1 MDAEYNDIIRWKY
14 KDLVRVLGGDD
25 QTTRKFQVHSKG
37 ELNDL
42 LRDEQFNDS
51 SGVQFVELC
60 MDKKDAPRAL
70 LLAAKKLG
78 QKKDQKILIS
88 SLD

>member
-1 MDAEYNDIIRWKY
+1 MDAEYNDVVRWKY
-14 KDLVRVLGGDD
+14 KDLMTVLGGDD
-25 QTTRKFQVHSKG
+25 QTTRKFQVHSKR

-42 LRDEQFNDS
+42 LKDEQFNNS

-70 LLAAKKLG
+70 LQTAKKLVT
-78 QKKDQKILIS
+78 KESPEDLH
-88 SLD
+88 